1 MPNGTLVTVSPI
13 VVTTNWEGIPK
24 VITTT
29 KPIVTVRREYR
40 DRIDDPPRTDETEFA
55 SRFDAIDYARRMYH
69 EGVADCVECVDN
81 GCAFFTARRCQ
92 FNFAD

>member
-1 MPNGTLVTVSPI
+1 MRVTPSVTV
-13 VVTTNWEGIPK
+13 K
-24 VITTT
+24 
-29 KPIVTVRREYR
+29 REYR
-40 DRIDDPPRTDETEFA
+40 DRADDPPRTDETEFT

-69 EGVADCVECVDN
+69 EGVADCVECVEY

>member
-1 MPNGTLVTVSPI
+1 MTTATAKPLVTA
-13 VVTTNWEGIPK
+13 
-24 VITTT
+24 
-29 KPIVTVRREYR
+29 RREYR

-69 EGVADCVECVDN
+69 EGVADQVECVDRA
-81 GCAFFTARRCQ
+81 GRAFFTARREQ